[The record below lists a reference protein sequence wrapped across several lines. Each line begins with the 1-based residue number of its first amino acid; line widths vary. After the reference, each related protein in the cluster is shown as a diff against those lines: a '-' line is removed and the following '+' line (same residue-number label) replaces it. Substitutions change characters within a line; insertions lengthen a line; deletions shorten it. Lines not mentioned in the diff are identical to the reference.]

1 VCLSAVLAL
10 LIAAVGVMPLSTP
23 GRGSTCRAAVALATV
38 ATDAD
43 GEYRELSASVP
54 TAW

>member
-1 VCLSAVLAL
+1 VLAL